1 MVKGDINSRSAQPI
15 LLWSVIK
22 VGDGNGEENIIRC
35 QNSTFLEMQKK
46 NSQTKNF
53 II

>member
-22 VGDGNGEENIIRC
+22 VGDGNGEENA
-35 QNSTFLEMQKK
+35 EK
-46 NSQTKNF
+46 NKQTK
-53 II
+53 IS